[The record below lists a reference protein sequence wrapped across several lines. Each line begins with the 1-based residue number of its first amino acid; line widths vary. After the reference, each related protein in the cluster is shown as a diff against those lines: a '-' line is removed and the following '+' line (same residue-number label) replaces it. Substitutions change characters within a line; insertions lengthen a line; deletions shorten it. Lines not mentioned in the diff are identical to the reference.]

1 MQQWT
6 ECVLVGCS
14 VLAYSHSS
22 HSLHAISTTTTLPL
36 PLLLQAKSR
45 LDLSTQTA
53 KQNYQKE
60 LDARDEEL
68 DKIRSTMNKRV
79 RSLEATLEEEHSEKQ
94 AAVKVKRLCVVCF
107 QKFVHA
113 SMCSVQSKDVSHTH
127 TRTHAHAHT
136 THTGVQEKQRLEVQL
151 DELQTSMLNP
161 MEEQK
166 LRKQLKK
173 SRVLIKDLQQELD
186 YTRESGRNST
196 ALRSLRHQLEEKEDI
211 ENSLN
216 KTIKKLNA
224 ELAEVQELNEDL
236 ERKKGEVEAK
246 VSELTREKNELE
258 LRCEEEQDEV
268 EEMAEKQRQYAA
280 KVSVSGAWT
289 ACGPG
294 LTHHHQWW
302 ADDLCVPVYQLWA
315 SRTLREPLVCLICW
329 CLICWCLIC
338 WCLICW
344 CLICWCLYCI
354 QFEGHGVLLLHLV
367 SHCTH
372 TLARIH
378 TFGYTFMHP
387 LLLMLQHT

>member
-1 MQQWT
+1 MP
-6 ECVLVGCS
+6 S
-14 VLAYSHSS
+14 LAVFN
-22 HSLHAISTTTTLPL
+22 P
-36 PLLLQAKSR
+36 R
-45 LDLSTQTA
+45 
-53 KQNYQKE
+53 
-60 LDARDEEL
+60 
-68 DKIRSTMNKRV
+68 M
-79 RSLEATLEEEHSEKQ
+79 
-94 AAVKVKRLCVVCF
+94 F
-107 QKFVHA
+107 
-113 SMCSVQSKDVSHTH
+113 HTH
-127 TRTHAHAHT
+127 ARTHAHAHT

-224 ELAEVQELNEDL
+224 ELAETQELNEDL

-268 EEMAEKQRQYAA
+268 EEMAEKQRQYAT
-280 KVSVSGAWT
+280 KVSVSGTWT

-302 ADDLCVPVYQLWA
+302 ADDFCVPVYQLWA

-329 CLICWCLIC
+329 CL
-338 WCLICW
+338 
-344 CLICWCLYCI
+344 YCM

-367 SHCTH
+367 SHSAH

-378 TFGYTFMHP
+378 TFGHTFMHP
-387 LLLMLQHT
+387 LLLMLQHTHVLHTYIHIHTHTYTYIHIHTYVCMCMYKFVYSTFLSVLSAARLKRPGVLKLCAKYPLKKFTR